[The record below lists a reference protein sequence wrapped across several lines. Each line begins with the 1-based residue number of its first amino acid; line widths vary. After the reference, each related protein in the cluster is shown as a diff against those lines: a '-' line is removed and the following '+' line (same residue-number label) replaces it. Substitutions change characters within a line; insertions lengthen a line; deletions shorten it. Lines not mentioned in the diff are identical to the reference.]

1 MCVHLYC
8 IFILPRRI
16 RVTRLLIYPA
26 EDPSKGIN
34 MPIININNLTF
45 GYDGSEKVLFDD
57 ISIVLDTSWKLALAG
72 RNGRGKTTFFK
83 LLRGELPYS
92 GSITGVPETV
102 IFPMETL
109 PENEEWRVRKELN
122 LMGADP
128 DIMWRPMDTLSG
140 GERTKLMLANLFAS
154 DGIYPLIDE
163 PTNHLDRQG
172 REAVADYLASKDGF
186 ILISHDRAFLD
197 RCTDHTLVITKTG
210 LELVGATYSV
220 WWENNEQRMESEKA
234 RNDQLKKEMSAI
246 DAAMKKN
253 AQWSSKAEG
262 YKNRSK
268 APSKVAEDHF
278 RRAYEAEKARKLMSA
293 AKNLEKRNERKLD
306 EKQSLLKDLEKT
318 ETLKLTGTEHHNKT
332 PIILKSITLKRYGE
346 PVITD
351 FSLTVERGSKISLQG
366 KNGCGKSTL
375 IKYLAGMGKEEGI
388 TAEGDI
394 YIANDLKISYV
405 GQDTSS
411 LSGSLY
417 DIASERGCDKTI
429 FSTILIK
436 MGFTKEMLYR
446 DVSALSLGQ
455 KKFVMIALSLCEH
468 ADLYL
473 WDEPLNYIDVYLR
486 QEIERLVK
494 CNNVTMLFVEHDRT
508 FSEAVADRE
517 VTM

>member
-1 MCVHLYC
+1 
-8 IFILPRRI
+8 
-16 RVTRLLIYPA
+16 
-26 EDPSKGIN
+26 
-34 MPIININNLTF
+34 MPVININNLTF
-45 GYDGSEKVLFDD
+45 GYDGSEKTLFDNVT
-57 ISIVLDTSWKLALAG
+57 ITLDTSWKLALAG
-72 RNGRGKTTFFK
+72 RNGRGKTTFFR
-83 LLRGELPYS
+83 LLCGELPYS
-92 GSITGVPETV
+92 GTISGVPET
-102 IFPMETL
+102 ILFPMDEL
-109 PENEEWRVRKELN
+109 PENEDWRVRKELN

-128 DIMWRPMDTLSG
+128 DIMWRPMETLSG
-140 GERTKLMLANLFAS
+140 GERTKLMLANLFAA

-186 ILISHDRAFLD
+186 IMISHDRAFLD
-197 RCTDHTLVITKTG
+197 RCTDHTLVISKTG
-210 LELVGATYSV
+210 LELVAATYSV
-220 WWENNEQRMESEKA
+220 WWENNEQRMESERA
-234 RNDQLKKEMSAI
+234 RNDQLKKEMGAI

-253 AQWSSKAEG
+253 AQWSAKAEV

-278 RRAYEAEKARKLMSA
+278 RRAYEGAKSKKLMSLS
-293 AKNLEKRNERKLD
+293 KNLEQRNERKLE
-306 EKQSLLKDLEKT
+306 EKQSLLKDLERT
-318 ETLKLTGTEHHNKT
+318 ETLKITGTEHHNRM
-332 PIILKSITLKRYGE
+332 PVILKDITLKRYGE
-346 PVITD
+346 IVAEG
-351 FSLTVERGSKISLQG
+351 FSLTVERGNKISLQG

-375 IKYLAGMGKEEGI
+375 IKYLAGLGEDEGI

-394 YIANDLKISYV
+394 YIAPGLKISYV

-411 LSGSLY
+411 LSGTIY
-417 DIASERGCDKTI
+417 DIAGERGCDKTI

-473 WDEPLNYIDVYLR
+473 WDEPLNYIDVYMR

-494 CNNVTMLFVEHDRT
+494 DNNVTMLFVEHDRT
-508 FSEAVADRE
+508 FAESVADVE
-517 VTM
+517 VNM

>member
-1 MCVHLYC
+1 
-8 IFILPRRI
+8 
-16 RVTRLLIYPA
+16 
-26 EDPSKGIN
+26 
-34 MPIININNLTF
+34 MPTININNLTF
-45 GYDGSEKVLFDD
+45 GYDGSEKTLFDNVT
-57 ISIVLDTSWKLALAG
+57 ITLDTSWKLALAG

-92 GSITGVPETV
+92 GTITGVPET
-102 IFPMETL
+102 ILFPMEEL
-109 PENEEWRVRKELN
+109 PDNEDWRVRKELN

-128 DIMWRPMDTLSG
+128 DIMWRPMETLSG
-140 GERTKLMLANLFAS
+140 GERTKLMLANLFAA

-163 PTNHLDRQG
+163 PTNHLDRVG

-197 RCTDHTLVITKTG
+197 RCTEHTLVITKTG
-210 LELVGATYSV
+210 LELVGASYSV
-220 WWENNEQRMESEKA
+220 WWENNEQRMESERA
-234 RNDQLKKEMSAI
+234 RNDQLRKEMSSI

-278 RRAYEAEKARKLMSA
+278 RRAYEGAKSKKLMSLS
-293 AKNLEKRNERKLD
+293 KNLEQRNERKLE
-306 EKQSLLKDLEKT
+306 EKQSLLKDLERT
-318 ETLKLTGTEHHNKT
+318 ETLKITGTEHHNKM
-332 PIILKSITLKRYGE
+332 PVILKDVTLLRYGE
-346 PVITD
+346 PIVAGLN
-351 FSLTVERGSKISLQG
+351 LTIERGCKISLQG

-375 IKYLAGMGKEEGI
+375 IKYLAGLGEAEGI

-394 YIANDLKISYV
+394 YIAPGLKISYV

-411 LSGSLY
+411 LKGPLY
-417 DIASERGCDKTI
+417 DIAGERGCDKTI

-473 WDEPLNYIDVYLR
+473 WDEPLNYIDVYMR

-494 CNNVTMLFVEHDRT
+494 DNNVTMLFVEHDRT
-508 FSEAVADRE
+508 FSESVADRE
-517 VTM
+517 VQI

>member
-1 MCVHLYC
+1 
-8 IFILPRRI
+8 
-16 RVTRLLIYPA
+16 
-26 EDPSKGIN
+26 
-34 MPIININNLTF
+34 MPTINISNLTF
-45 GYDGSEKVLFDD
+45 GYDGSEKTLFDD

-92 GSITGVPETV
+92 GTITGVPET
-102 IFPMETL
+102 ILFPMTEL
-109 PENEEWRVRKELN
+109 PENEDWRVRKELN

-128 DIMWRPMDTLSG
+128 DIMWRPMETLSG

-210 LELVGATYSV
+210 LELVGASYSV
-220 WWENNEQRMESEKA
+220 WWENNEKRMESEQA
-234 RNDQLKKEMSAI
+234 RNDQLKKEMSSI

-253 AQWSSKAEG
+253 AQWSSKAES
-262 YKNRSK
+262 YKNRAN
-268 APSKVAEDHF
+268 APSKVAQNHWT
-278 RRAYEAEKARKLMSA
+278 RAYEASKAKKLMSLS
-293 AKNLEKRNERKLD
+293 KNLEQRNERKLE
-306 EKQSLLKDLEKT
+306 EKQSLLKDLERSEK
-318 ETLKLTGTEHHNKT
+318 LKITGTEHHNKT
-332 PIILKSITLKRYGE
+332 PIILKDVTLYRYGE
-346 PVITD
+346 PVVTGFD
-351 FSLTVERGSKISLQG
+351 LTVGRGCKISLQG
-366 KNGCGKSTL
+366 RNGCGKSTL
-375 IKYLAGMGKEEGI
+375 IKFLAGFGDAEGI
-388 TAEGDI
+388 TASGDI
-394 YIANDLKISYV
+394 YVAPGLKISYV

-411 LSGSLY
+411 LAGTLY
-417 DIASERGCDKTI
+417 DICGERGADKTI

-473 WDEPLNYIDVYLR
+473 WDEPLNYIDVYMR

-494 CNNVTMLFVEHDRT
+494 DNNVTMLFVEHDRT
-508 FSEAVADRE
+508 FTESVADRE
-517 VTM
+517 VDM

>member
-1 MCVHLYC
+1 
-8 IFILPRRI
+8 
-16 RVTRLLIYPA
+16 
-26 EDPSKGIN
+26 
-34 MPIININNLTF
+34 MPTININNLTF
-45 GYDGSEKVLFDD
+45 GYDGSEKILFDD
-57 ISIVLDTSWKLALAG
+57 VSLALDTSWRLALAG

-83 LLRGELPYS
+83 LLRNELPYS
-92 GSITGVPETV
+92 GTITGVPET
-102 IFPMETL
+102 ILFPMTEL
-109 PENEEWRVRKELN
+109 PENEDWRVRKELN
-122 LMGADP
+122 LLGADP
-128 DIMWRPMDTLSG
+128 DIMWRPVDTLSG
-140 GERTKLMLANLFAS
+140 GERTKLMLANLFAA

-163 PTNHLDRQG
+163 PTNHLDRHG
-172 REAVADYLASKDGF
+172 REMVADYLAAKEGF

-210 LELVGATYSV
+210 LELVNATFSV
-220 WWENNEQRMESEKA
+220 WWENNEQRMESERA
-234 RNDQLKKEMSAI
+234 RNDQLRKEMSSI

-278 RRAYEAEKARKLMSA
+278 RRAFEAEKARKLMA
-293 AKNLEKRNERKLD
+293 ASKNLERRNERKME
-306 EKQSLLKDLEKT
+306 EKQSLLKDLERSEK
-318 ETLKLTGTEHHNKT
+318 LKLTGTEHHNRT
-332 PIILKSITLKRYGE
+332 PVILKDVTLFRYGE
-346 PVITD
+346 PVVEG
-351 FSLTVERGSKISLQG
+351 FSLTVERGNKISLQG

-375 IKYLAGMGKEEGI
+375 IKYLAGIGEDEGI

-394 YIANDLKISYV
+394 YIAPGLKISYV

-411 LSGSLY
+411 LSGTLY
-417 DIASERGCDKTI
+417 DIAGERGADKTI

-473 WDEPLNYIDVYLR
+473 WDEPLNYIDVYMR
-486 QEIERLVK
+486 QEIERLVRD
-494 CNNVTMLFVEHDRT
+494 NNVTMLFVEHDKT
-508 FSEAVADRE
+508 FSETVAGRE
-517 VTM
+517 VNM

>member
-1 MCVHLYC
+1 
-8 IFILPRRI
+8 
-16 RVTRLLIYPA
+16 
-26 EDPSKGIN
+26 
-34 MPIININNLTF
+34 MPVININNLTF
-45 GYDGSEKVLFDD
+45 GYDGSERTLFDNVT
-57 ISIVLDTSWKLALAG
+57 ISLDTSWKLALAG

-83 LLRGELPYS
+83 LLRGELPFS
-92 GSITGVPETV
+92 GTITGVPETV
-102 IFPMETL
+102 IFPMNEL
-109 PENEEWRVRKELN
+109 PDNEEWRVRKELN

-128 DIMWRPMDTLSG
+128 DIIWRPLDTLSG

-172 REAVADYLASKDGF
+172 REAVSEYLSSKEGF

-210 LELVGATYSV
+210 LELVAAPYSV
-220 WWENNEQRMESEKA
+220 WWENNEQRMENERA
-234 RNDQLKKEMSAI
+234 RNDQLKKEMSSI

-293 AKNLEKRNERKLD
+293 AKNLEKRNALKLE
-306 EKQSLLKDLEKT
+306 EKQSLLKDMERT
-318 ETLKLTGTEHHNKT
+318 ETLKITGTEHHNKT
-332 PIILKSITLKRYGE
+332 PVILKGITLKRYGE
-346 PVITD
+346 TIVSGFD
-351 FSLTVERGSKISLQG
+351 LTIERGNKISIQG

-375 IKYLAGMGKEEGI
+375 IKYLAGSGETEGI
-388 TAEGDI
+388 TAEGNI
-394 YIANDLKISYV
+394 YIAPGLKISYV

-417 DIASERGCDKTI
+417 DIADERGADKTV

-446 DVSALSLGQ
+446 DVNALSLGQ

-473 WDEPLNYIDVYLR
+473 WDEPLNYIDVYMR

-517 VTM
+517 VIM

>member
-1 MCVHLYC
+1 MCL
-8 IFILPRRI
+8 
-16 RVTRLLIYPA
+16 RLLIYPA
-26 EDPSKGIN
+26 EDFSVRRIT
-34 MPIININNLTF
+34 MPIITINNLTF
-45 GYDGSEKVLFDD
+45 GYDGSEKNLFDD
-57 ISIVLDTSWKLALAG
+57 ITITLDTSWKLALAG
-72 RNGRGKTTFFK
+72 RNGRGKTTFFR

-92 GSITGVPETV
+92 GTITGVPETV
-102 IFPMETL
+102 LFPMSEL
-109 PENEEWRVRKELN
+109 PENEDWRVRKELN

-128 DIMWRPMDTLSG
+128 DIMWRPMETLSG

-154 DGIYPLIDE
+154 AGIYPLIDE

-210 LELVGATYSV
+210 FELVGASYSV
-220 WWENNEQRMESEKA
+220 WWENNEQRMESERA
-234 RNDQLKKEMSAI
+234 RNDQLKKEMSSI

-253 AQWSSKAEG
+253 AKWSSKAEG

-293 AKNLEKRNERKLD
+293 AKNLERRNERKLE
-306 EKQSLLKDLEKT
+306 EKQSLLKDLERT
-318 ETLKLTGTEHHNKT
+318 ETLKITGTEHHNRT
-332 PIILKSITLKRYGE
+332 PVILKNMTLMRYGD
-346 PVITD
+346 PVVEGFD
-351 FSLTVERGSKISLQG
+351 LTVERGMKLSIQG
-366 KNGCGKSTL
+366 RNGCGKSTL
-375 IKYLAGMGKEEGI
+375 IKYLAGLGEEEGI
-388 TAEGDI
+388 TASGDI
-394 YIANDLKISYV
+394 YIAPGLKISYV

-411 LSGSLY
+411 LCGTLY
-417 DIASERGCDKTI
+417 EIAGKRGCDKTV

-473 WDEPLNYIDVYLR
+473 WDEPLNYIDVYMR
-486 QEIERLVK
+486 AEIERLVRE
-494 CNNVTMLFVEHDRT
+494 NNVTMLFVEHDRS
-508 FSEAVADRE
+508 FAEAVADME
-517 VTM
+517 VNM